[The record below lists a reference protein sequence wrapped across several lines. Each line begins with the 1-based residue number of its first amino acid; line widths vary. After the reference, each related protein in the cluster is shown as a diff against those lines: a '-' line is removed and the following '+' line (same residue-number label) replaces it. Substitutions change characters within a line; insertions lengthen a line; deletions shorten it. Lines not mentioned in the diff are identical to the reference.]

1 MGIWLALSGRVRVW
15 IGVALAF
22 VAALAWAYWRGRSDE
37 EDAAFE
43 REVNEYVE
51 TRKRIDEADRPDS
64 ADDARQWLRDRQS
77 GRDL

>member
-15 IGVALAF
+15 IGAALAF
-22 VAALAWAYWRGRSDE
+22 VAALAWAYWRGKSDA
-37 EDAAFE
+37 EDVAFE

-51 TRKRIDEADRPDS
+51 TRKRIDEADRPDN